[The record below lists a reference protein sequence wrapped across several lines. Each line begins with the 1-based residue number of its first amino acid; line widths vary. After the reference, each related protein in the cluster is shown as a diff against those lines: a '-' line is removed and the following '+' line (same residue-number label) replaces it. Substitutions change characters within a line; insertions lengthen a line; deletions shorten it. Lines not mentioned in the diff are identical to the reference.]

1 MNIEALL
8 VFVVL
13 LISLIT
19 FLFMALNRKRNIN
32 EESFIN
38 KTKARLRMRKEDKL
52 NIDGYKNF
60 YFLVHIILTI
70 IILITIVIFYL
81 SLNGN
86 ISDLTEKELQIV
98 AIIASFT
105 ALLLLLRIN
114 IIDALKERYV
124 YRFDNIKKQH
134 YQISYIVLNIG
145 VLISFIYKLVQYF
158 T

>member
-19 FLFMALNRKRNIN
+19 FLFIALNRKRDIN

-38 KTKARLRMRKEDKL
+38 KTKARLKMRKEDKL

-60 YFLVHIILTI
+60 YFLVHIILAI

-86 ISDLTEKELQIV
+86 ISNLTEKELQIV
-98 AIIASFT
+98 AVIASFT
-105 ALLLLLRIN
+105 ALIFLLRIN
-114 IIDALKERYV
+114 IIDSFKERFV
-124 YRFDNIKKQH
+124 IRFDNVKKQH
-134 YQISYIVLNIG
+134 YQISYIVLNIA
-145 VLISFIYKLVQYF
+145 VLISFIYKLNKN
-158 T
+158 